1 MTADVVIA
9 LDAQRRELASV
20 LAGADADGLRRP
32 SRCEGW
38 SVADVLVHLAQTDEL
53 AVATLDGR
61 FDEAA
66 RRLLRSVEPGDDVD
80 DWAAA
85 AVAGQPMDP
94 EAALERWAVA
104 AQAQVDAFAR
114 ADLSGRVPWVAGELA
129 ARTLASTRLT
139 ECWIHTLDVASAF
152 GPPPPP
158 TARLWHTC
166 RLAWRTLP
174 YAFARAGTELTGPV
188 RFELDGPDGAR
199 WSFGAAEADAAGEP
213 GTVVRGSAVALCE
226 VAGRRLDG
234 PASALVAT
242 GPDAASVLALVRT
255 FA

>member
-188 RFELDGPDGAR
+188 RFELDGPDGSC
-199 WSFGAAEADAAGEP
+199 WTFGDDADAEP
-213 GTVVRGSAVALCE
+213 ATVVRGSAMALCE

-234 PASALVAT
+234 AASALVAT
-242 GPDAASVLALVRT
+242 GPDATSVLALVRT